1 MNVMLVSVRYPWTVI
16 PIGLMGNYMNSLE
29 HACVQQK
36 ASGIIYCWLSEFRNN
51 SKTDS

>member
-29 HACVQQK
+29 HACVQPKDLWQNLLL
-36 ASGIIYCWLSEFRNN
+36 A
-51 SKTDS
+51 